1 MRHIHA
7 DNICIAAN
15 DTSIEWQRMS
25 NKDWANV
32 GKSGSFTFFPDSE
45 YRQRPAPHPHQ
56 ALMDIAAADPDIYWE
71 HRCSSSYDWMDCIP
85 KWIPEYE
92 YRQKP
97 APHPH
102 QSMMDIANADPSI
115 EWEVLDPVSNKWMLA
130 RKYFMRNSQYR
141 QKPAET
147 KMVDMWQWAVRD
159 HGLINSTQY
168 FYHDEAELVGVYNP
182 HQIICRIEGSKISV
196 EVSQ

>member
-56 ALMDIAAADPDIYWE
+56 AMIDQAAADPSIVWQYRRGGSDWQE
-71 HRCSSSYDWMDCIP
+71 CSYEGAAWDEDT
-85 KWIPEYE
+85 E

-97 APHPH
+97 
-102 QSMMDIANADPSI
+102 
-115 EWEVLDPVSNKWMLA
+115 
-130 RKYFMRNSQYR
+130 
-141 QKPAET
+141 
-147 KMVDMWQWAVRD
+147 KMVDMWQWVVRMMYSKQ
-159 HGLINSTQY
+159 ITFTN
-168 FYHDEAELVGVYNP
+168 FYATEAEAAIQVGKSGF
-182 HQIICRIEGSKISV
+182 IICRIEGSKITV
-196 EVSQ
+196 PEVSQ